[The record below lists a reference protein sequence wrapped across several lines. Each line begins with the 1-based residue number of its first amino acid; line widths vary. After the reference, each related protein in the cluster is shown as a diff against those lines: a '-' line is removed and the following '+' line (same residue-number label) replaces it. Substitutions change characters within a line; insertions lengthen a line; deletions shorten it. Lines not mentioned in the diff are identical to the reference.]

1 MFFNVGMTIWILA
14 LLMLGAAALAGWRQG
29 AIRAGFATVGIL
41 FATLLAT
48 FAGKI
53 FHPILPHL
61 GASNPI
67 TAWALVPISGFMLVS
82 ILFAVIAQPVHKK
95 VEHFYK
101 YTAGDLRLA
110 LWVRLNSRLGIC
122 IGLLNGAMYFVL
134 TTFLVFSLTYV
145 TTQVSAGAANQ
156 PAIIRLVNKLGEDL
170 ESTHLT
176 RTATAIGTLP
186 EKYYQL
192 ADLAGFLVQN
202 PQVGPRLAEYPALT
216 SIWERDDFQALVQ
229 DPILTNALASGAS
242 LGEILKDDNVKNFL
256 INSDQTKLI
265 TGIIETNL
273 DDLMGYLQTGKSVK
287 YDGEK
292 IIGRWEFNPQ
302 VTMAWLRQSRPKMP
316 ASEMRAIRAK
326 WSQAYADT
334 RVLATGDQQLFVKAL
349 PKFVAQPQ
357 AGQPSFQAE
366 NWKGDWIATG
376 ANYDLHLT
384 LNGEDKFLTAT
395 AEDLR
400 LTVTEGK
407 NKLIFDRAD

>member
-14 LLMLGAAALAGWRQG
+14 LLVLGAAALAGWRQG
-29 AIRAGFATVGIL
+29 AIRASFATVGIL

-48 FAGKI
+48 FAGRI

-67 TAWALVPISGFMLVS
+67 TAWALVPITGFILVS

-101 YTAGDLRLA
+101 YNAGDLRLA
-110 LWVRLNSRLGIC
+110 LWIRLNSRLGIC

-134 TTFLVFSLTYV
+134 ITFLVFSLTYV
-145 TTQVSAGAANQ
+145 TTQVSAGASQ
-156 PAIIRLVNKLGEDL
+156 PAIVRLVNQLGKDL

-186 EKYYQL
+186 AKYYQL

-202 PQVGPRLAEYPALT
+202 PQVGPRLADYPALT
-216 SIWERDDFQALVQ
+216 PVWERDDFQALVQ
-229 DPILTNALASGAS
+229 DPVLTNALASGAS
-242 LGEILKDDNVKNFL
+242 LGEILKDENVKYFL
-256 INSDQTKLI
+256 SNSDQTKLI
-265 TGIIETNL
+265 TSIVQTNL
-273 DDLMGYLQTGKSVK
+273 DDLMGYLQTGKSAK
-287 YDGEK
+287 YDGDK

-302 VTMAWLRQSRPKMP
+302 VTMAWLRQSRPKWP
-316 ASEMRAIRAK
+316 ASEMRATRA
-326 WSQAYADT
+326 WMTQAYAQT
-334 RVLATGDQQLFVKAL
+334 RVLVCGDNQIFVKNL
-349 PKFVAQPQ
+349 PRLKNV
-357 AGQPSFQAE
+357 AGQPPITEQN
-366 NWKGDWIATG
+366 NWKGDWSAN
-376 ANYDLHLT
+376 AKNYDVHLT
-384 LNGEDKFLTAT
+384 CNGEDKFFTAT